1 MKRREVLIIAVLLAL
16 LVVVAGVAAWIF
28 VTKPTARELKPEN
41 LELDNLDPQSFT
53 TKIDNPYYPLLP
65 GSVHR
70 LTGKTPDGIEEATIT
85 VTDRFK
91 TVDGV
96 RTRVVRDVT
105 RLDGEL
111 AEKTTDYFAQDSEGN
126 VWYFG
131 EVTADYENGK
141 VVSRSGAFESGKDGA
156 EGGIA
161 MPADPKV
168 SDAFRIEHDP
178 GNAMDMAWVV
188 ETGLKAHGFE
198 NVIRVLEWSPLEPG
212 LIVQKLYG
220 RGVGLLAED
229 SLSGD
234 PEHFKLEEVR

>member
-1 MKRREVLIIAVLLAL
+1 MRRIEAAARWVLIAL
-16 LVVVAGVAAWIF
+16 LIVNSALVAWI
-28 VTKPTARELKPEN
+28 VLAKPPARELKPEH

-70 LTGKTPDGIEEATIT
+70 LTGKTPDGMEEATIT
-85 VTDRFK
+85 VTDK
-91 TVDGV
+91 TKVVAGV
-96 RTRVVRDVT
+96 TTRVVTDVT
-105 RLDGEL
+105 RLNGEL
-111 AEKTTDYFAQDSEGN
+111 AEKTTDYFAQDADGN

-141 VVSRSGAFESGKDGA
+141 VVSRSGAFEAGVDGA

-161 MPADPKV
+161 MPADPEV

-198 NVIRVLEWSPLEPG
+198 NVIRVLEWSPLEPE
-212 LIVQKLYG
+212 ITVQKLYG